1 MDTITVSV
9 VIFFLST
16 PNNVENIQKRTLY
29 LKKKKKERKKERE
42 GRRKEGKTHTHTS
55 PHIVLTGLGANVTKP
70 ASIYLP

>member
-1 MDTITVSV
+1 MDTIKVSV

-29 LKKKKKERKKERE
+29 LKKKKGKKKRE

>member
-1 MDTITVSV
+1 MDTIKVSV

-16 PNNVENIQKRTLY
+16 SNNVENIQKRTLY
-29 LKKKKKERKKERE
+29 FKKKK
-42 GRRKEGKTHTHTS
+42 RRKEGEKKGSEGKTYTHPL